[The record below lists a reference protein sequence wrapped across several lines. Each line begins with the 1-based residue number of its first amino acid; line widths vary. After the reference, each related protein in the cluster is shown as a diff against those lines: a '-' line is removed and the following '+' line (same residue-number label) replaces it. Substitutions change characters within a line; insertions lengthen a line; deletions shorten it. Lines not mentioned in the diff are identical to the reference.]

1 MGQSSGNQEVTTER
15 IKSHLQ
21 KFRLHRGKS
30 ANEFIESYDYWRKRL
45 EEGGGEK
52 EEDAKTDNSGEA
64 AARAD
69 FGTQNFLDSSTSPD
83 GVAARD
89 ILGDLTEAERSSE
102 IGRSILSL
110 STVLSSL
117 HGVIL
122 AQRGAGGQQTQKQV
136 PQARNAWPGVQV
148 QAQPQHQ
155 QNHHDD
161 TPPPPVVP
169 PFPNAPHHN
178 QPAPDASNN
187 TIQHNMHAHLEIQNQ
202 MRNFKSSEIRK
213 FSNNPQAGAQYHH
226 PKNHHHQQQ
235 HPNPLTLHPNPNPN
249 HPQNLQQQPNI
260 LGSPRTIG
268 SPGKKASQSPGRKY
282 SLDDGGF
289 LLGGH
294 NAWDM
299 AGADDDQLFDFLAEG
314 GIGDI

>member
-1 MGQSSGNQEVTTER
+1 MR
-15 IKSHLQ
+15 
-21 KFRLHRGKS
+21 RL
-30 ANEFIESYDYWRKRL
+30 IT
-45 EEGGGEK
+45 GEK
-52 EEDAKTDNSGEA
+52 RGHDYHGDETKPRRNSNPHPPHPHQHPFARFARSGEA

-110 STVLSSL
+110 STVLNSL

-148 QAQPQHQ
+148 QAQPQHQVSFLFTPADFSFPRSLTLIVASLLAAPQ

-187 TIQHNMHAHLEIQNQ
+187 TIQHNMHAHLEIQV
-202 MRNFKSSEIRK
+202 RNLRRSLCRSVTTV
-213 FSNNPQAGAQYHH
+213 S
-226 PKNHHHQQQ
+226 
-235 HPNPLTLHPNPNPN
+235 T
-249 HPQNLQQQPNI
+249 
-260 LGSPRTIG
+260 S
-268 SPGKKASQSPGRKY
+268 ASVAFTSTH
-282 SLDDGGF
+282 F
-289 LLGGH
+289 
-294 NAWDM
+294 
-299 AGADDDQLFDFLAEG
+299 
-314 GIGDI
+314 